1 MKTYQKGMVSI
12 IIPTF
17 QSETYLEKC
26 LTSVVGQS
34 YPSIEVIICDGKSSD
49 GTWEIAGR
57 FAKKY
62 PFVKRMKQSKK
73 GVSNARNEGMAA
85 AGGEYIQFVDSDDFL
100 LPETTEKLVH
110 ALEEKNAELVLA
122 GFKMLKTGEERRPSE
137 GFYENVTAFVE
148 NRFTEAYGYRTNFI
162 NTPWNKLYRRSCIQ
176 TGFPED
182 LSLGEDLIFNL
193 EALTCAKGIAVIP
206 DVVYEYNNLNE
217 NSLMHCY
224 RRDGIAIEGR
234 LYRAVRDFAKG
245 CPGRNMWKEDAA
257 IRKVVRGN
265 YRHGV
270 RGNLYVRKKRL
281 LNRLGLRLA

>member
-26 LTSVVGQS
+26 LTSVVEQR

-57 FAKKY
+57 FAQKY

-73 GVSNARNEGMAA
+73 GVSNARNEGMAVA
-85 AGGEYIQFVDSDDFL
+85 EGEYIQFVDSDDFL
-100 LPETTEKLVH
+100 LPDTTEKLVH

-148 NRFTEAYGYRTNFI
+148 NRFT
-162 NTPWNKLYRRSCIQ
+162 
-176 TGFPED
+176 
-182 LSLGEDLIFNL
+182 
-193 EALTCAKGIAVIP
+193 
-206 DVVYEYNNLNE
+206 
-217 NSLMHCY
+217 
-224 RRDGIAIEGR
+224 
-234 LYRAVRDFAKG
+234 
-245 CPGRNMWKEDAA
+245 
-257 IRKVVRGN
+257 
-265 YRHGV
+265 
-270 RGNLYVRKKRL
+270 
-281 LNRLGLRLA
+281 